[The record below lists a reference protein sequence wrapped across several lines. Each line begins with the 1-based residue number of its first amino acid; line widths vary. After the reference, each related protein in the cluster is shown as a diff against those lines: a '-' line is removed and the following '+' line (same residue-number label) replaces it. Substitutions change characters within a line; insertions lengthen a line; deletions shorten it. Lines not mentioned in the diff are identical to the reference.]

1 MSADDITNIQQC
13 AWNREA
19 LTTGFGAL
27 YTVEKTYPQL
37 SRGDWVVSY
46 EGRNKFWQIEKI
58 NNESILAWE
67 VLYHSESRESYIM
80 SGATK
85 GNKRTSVLSAPMK
98 DLVPF
103 KIPKVEHVYM
113 KGPPIT
119 YTVLV
124 WDRTTNRPV
133 PY

>member
-1 MSADDITNIQQC
+1 MK
-13 AWNREA
+13 
-19 LTTGFGAL
+19 TGFGDL
-27 YTVEKTYPQL
+27 YTVEKTFDRLGYK
-37 SRGDWVVSY
+37 DWVVSY
-46 EGRNKFWQIEKI
+46 EGRNHFWQIEKI

-67 VLYHSESRESYIM
+67 VLYHGESDKSYIV

-85 GNKRTSVLSAPMK
+85 GNKRTSVLTTPMR

-103 KIPKVEHVYM
+103 KIPKVGHVYL

-124 WDRTTNRPV
+124 WDKALIADRPV